1 MKLSSCSKL
10 VCFVILN
17 IGLLVTANRA
27 NSILPASASLITTQL
42 SNPKNSGATVYPYE
56 FTGMQGTLVR
66 LNVKLAYSL
75 SGASPVSLKSKTI
88 YFEISLNGIW
98 QRIDEDGITT
108 TSTLTNTSGL
118 GENYYIIPD
127 NLAKGTYDLRAVFSG
142 DSEYA
147 ASLLTG
153 KLTVNEPVSELIS
166 IPNDNSGYTG
176 ERVALILV
184 HGDGVDEDTSQP
196 LNRWDTFI
204 NFITQNKSLFKE
216 FDIYRWRH
224 TTAIPI
230 GFNGTTGN
238 AKQLAKDLAILGN
251 KKIIFVAHSQGG
263 LICRSFMNSSN
274 PQTNVLGLIT
284 LATPHH
290 GSPFAVPDW
299 DGIMWARKVGTSG
312 LSGGNL
318 FNELI
323 VSQTTSGTLSSILG
337 LSDFT
342 YDRMGSL
349 NLAWD
354 NQDEAINLNGNAS
367 FPLATFSSPTG
378 FVELSS
384 NDFNTISNPSVIDQT
399 ILYSAEAKNQFGTLK
414 RLNETE
420 KFKDKIITY
429 GCFDDNLSDNRSFGE
444 LLVIFSF
451 FSEHDQLKIVT
462 KFLSDFG
469 EIANP
474 GRTYYANDGLVP
486 LQSALFLD
494 ISGGTQFST
503 NVSGVVQSNASVE
516 SKRQVKLQRIF
527 YGSRDG
533 IRDHLDLL
541 DASLTNANTLNYW
554 NTLANDIRSFLPVT
568 DNIPPVVLYNTA
580 RGQSFSSNSALD
592 IDFTDNIA
600 LNNIWYQID
609 SNSDLNSSNWHLL
622 TGDGINTLSGSQNNS
637 GTSLLTDWKI
647 SDTDW
652 GALAHGIHAL
662 YFKVTDDAGNT
673 YITPDQ
679 ATAFS
684 FEKMNSAPTKP
695 VLITPVSN
703 EIQDESMPIIFRW
716 SASTDADNDPLVYRI
731 HILGNGKDTTINNI
745 PLNTYTL
752 PAKILNKA
760 SVYSYNITVSDG
772 MLENVSQDGTI
783 NTTPNQM
790 TPGEISFIS
799 PVNNADNVEYSSVQY
814 AWTSSLN
821 AKIYQL
827 QIAADQNFGQ
837 NIKDLTVTRR
847 DTSIT
852 LNGNRTYYNRVRG
865 KNGDIY
871 GPWSAIL
878 LFGTKDNPPSGFQYL
893 SPTMDQEVSLDKG
906 DILIETTIPTDV
918 DNDLVTKKIH
928 LTGTGLDTL
937 IQIDATVR
945 ICSVETAKLK
955 PNTQYRINSE
965 VSDGKL
971 STVVP
976 ELRFKTAVNTAI
988 GEVKLSDLVRIYPN
1002 PTQDVVYVEFQPT
1015 NPVFITIDIYDITRK
1030 LIEQHSEQ
1038 AYESFRKTLD
1048 LGKLPA
1054 GTYLIR
1060 IILKEN
1066 GGNTQQRT
1074 IKIIKY

>member
-1 MKLSSCSKL
+1 MKLSNCSKL
-10 VCFVILN
+10 ICFVILN
-17 IGLLVTANRA
+17 IGLLVTANSA
-27 NSILPASASLITTQL
+27 NSILPANASLISTQL

-66 LNVKLAYSL
+66 LNVKLTYSL

-108 TSTLTNTSGL
+108 TSTLTNSSGL

-127 NLAKGTYDLRAVFSG
+127 NLAKGTYDIRVVFSG

-147 ASLLTG
+147 ASILAG
-153 KLTVNEPVSELIS
+153 KLTVSEPINELIS

-176 ERVALILV
+176 ERIALILV

-204 NFITQNKSLFKE
+204 NFIAQNKSLFKE

-263 LICRSFMNSSN
+263 LICRSFMNGN
-274 PQTNVLGLIT
+274 TPQTNVLGLIT

-299 DGIMWARKVGTSG
+299 DGIVWARKVGTSG
-312 LSGGNL
+312 LTGGNL

-323 VSQTTSGTLSSILG
+323 VTQTTKGLLSMLG
-337 LSDFT
+337 ISEFS

-384 NDFNTISNPSVIDQT
+384 NDFNAISNPSVIDQT

-429 GCFDDNLSDNRSFGE
+429 GCYDDNLSDNRNFGE

-462 KFLSDFG
+462 KFLSEFG

-503 NVSGVVQSNASVE
+503 NVSGVVQLAASVE
-516 SKRQVKLQRIF
+516 GKRQVKLQRIF

-541 DASLTNANTLNYW
+541 DASLTNSNTLNYW
-554 NTLANDIRSFLPVT
+554 NTLASDIRSFLPVS
-568 DNIPPVVLYNTA
+568 DNILPTVLYNTA
-580 RGQSFSSNSALD
+580 RGQLFSANSLLD
-592 IDFTDNIA
+592 IDFTDNKA

-609 SNSDLNSSNWHLL
+609 SSSDLNPSNWHLL
-622 TGDGINTLSGSQNNS
+622 TGDGVNTLSGSQNNS

-652 GALAHGIHAL
+652 GALTHGIHAL

-679 ATAFS
+679 ATAFL
-684 FEKMNSAPTKP
+684 FEKMNSAPSKP
-695 VLITPVSN
+695 VLITPDSN
-703 EIQDESMPIIFRW
+703 VIQDETMPIIFRW
-716 SASTDADNDPLVYRI
+716 IASTDADNDPLVYKI
-731 HILGNGKDTTINNI
+731 HIWGNGKDTTIINI
-745 PLNTYTL
+745 PQNTYTL

-772 MLENVSQDGTI
+772 MLDNVSQDGTI
-783 NTTPNQM
+783 NTTPNPL
-790 TPGEISFIS
+790 TPGETSFIS
-799 PVNNADNVEYSSVQY
+799 PVNNADNVEYNSTTY
-814 AWTSSLN
+814 AWTSSQN
-821 AKIYQL
+821 ARIYQL
-827 QIAADQNFGQ
+827 QIAADQNFVQKHKRYNSFQDGYFSYSEWEQ
-837 NIKDLTVTRR
+837 NL
-847 DTSIT
+847 
-852 LNGNRTYYNRVRG
+852 LQPCQG
-865 KNGDIY
+865 KECRCL
-871 GPWSAIL
+871 WSMVGHIAIRN
-878 LFGTKDNPPSGFQYL
+878 K
-893 SPTMDQEVSLDKG
+893 
-906 DILIETTIPTDV
+906 
-918 DNDLVTKKIH
+918 
-928 LTGTGLDTL
+928 
-937 IQIDATVR
+937 R
-945 ICSVETAKLK
+945 
-955 PNTQYRINSE
+955 
-965 VSDGKL
+965 
-971 STVVP
+971 
-976 ELRFKTAVNTAI
+976 
-988 GEVKLSDLVRIYPN
+988 
-1002 PTQDVVYVEFQPT
+1002 
-1015 NPVFITIDIYDITRK
+1015 
-1030 LIEQHSEQ
+1030 
-1038 AYESFRKTLD
+1038 
-1048 LGKLPA
+1048 
-1054 GTYLIR
+1054 
-1060 IILKEN
+1060 
-1066 GGNTQQRT
+1066 
-1074 IKIIKY
+1074 